1 MKLSVNHVGLSV
13 HDLEVST
20 AFYTSLGGE
29 VIMNDHASGPG
40 ASAALDVDDVD
51 LHSRMI
57 RFGSVIVE
65 LLEYRSPVPR
75 PYQLRNSDV
84 GAAHVAFEVVD
95 LRATYVELSERG
107 VTFNSPPNA
116 IEEGDF
122 AGGWM
127 VYAKDPDGL
136 SVEFLQPG
144 PGFAEVLRAGRR

>member
-1 MKLSVNHVGLSV
+1 
-13 HDLEVST
+13 
-20 AFYTSLGGE
+20 
-29 VIMNDHASGPG
+29 
-40 ASAALDVDDVD
+40 
-51 LHSRMI
+51 
-57 RFGSVIVE
+57 
-65 LLEYRSPVPR
+65 
-75 PYQLRNSDV
+75 
-84 GAAHVAFEVVD
+84 VAFEVVD
-95 LRATYVELSERG
+95 LRATYAVLSERG